1 MDEVEALL
9 AEMHVD
15 AEITIDA
22 PVKKVWGL
30 VADVTRMG
38 EFSPECHAVE
48 WVDGDV
54 AEVGNRFRGHNR
66 LGEREWA
73 RTCTITRLE
82 PPARFAYEVNDDV
95 DGSPASEW
103 SFELSPAE
111 DGGTVLSQRF
121 QHLPRGRTGV
131 SALIGANPD
140 RAEEIVK
147 SREQML
153 GEAMTTTLAQ
163 MKKVLEG

>member
-1 MDEVEALL
+1 MDDVEALL
-9 AEMHVD
+9 AGMHVD

-22 PVKKVWGL
+22 PVEKVWGL

-66 LGEREWA
+66 QGEREWA

-103 SFELSPAE
+103 SFELSPTE
-111 DGGTVLSQRF
+111 DGGAVLRQRF

-131 SALIGANPD
+131 AALIEAHPD
-140 RAEEIVK
+140 RAAEIVAGRTK
-147 SREQML
+147 ML
-153 GEAMTTTLAQ
+153 SEAMATTLAQ
-163 MKKVLEG
+163 MKQTLEG